1 MAGVRWWLR
10 PRWIAGHLLVIVTI
24 VAFVNFGFWQLRR
37 HDDKRDFNDAVE
49 RAASLPAIAL
59 EEVSGDDAL
68 YRRVVATGE
77 YDTGVEVLVL
87 RSREG
92 SSGYH
97 VLTPLRLV
105 GGGVVLVDR
114 GWVPPEFDEPPVAPA
129 RPIEGVLEVTGY
141 LWPSEE
147 SSMPDSL
154 PAVVSRIDTSVIGA
168 FTPYPLMGPYL
179 LLQAQDPEV
188 PGDLPVPVEPPEAS
202 LGPHLG
208 YAGQWFLFTAVVVI
222 GYPILLW
229 RTSRSQS
236 ARVRASRRSNTT
248 DARES

>member
-1 MAGVRWWLR
+1 MSWWLR
-10 PRWIAGHLLVIVTI
+10 PRWITGHLLVIVTI
-24 VAFVNFGFWQLRR
+24 AAFVSFGFWQLRR
-37 HDDKRDFNDAVE
+37 HDEKSDFKDAVE
-49 RAASLPAIAL
+49 AAASLPIVTF
-59 EEVSGDDAL
+59 EEASGDDSL

-77 YDTGVEVLVL
+77 YDTGIEVLVL

-92 SSGYH
+92 LSGYH

-105 GGGVVLVDR
+105 GGGVLLVDR

-147 SSMPDSL
+147 GDVPDSL
-154 PAVVSRIDTSVIGA
+154 PTVVSRIDTAAIGA
-168 FTPYPLMGPYL
+168 FTPYRLLSPYL
-179 LLQAQDPEV
+179 LLQAQDPGV
-188 PGDLPVPVEPPEAS
+188 PGDLPVPVDPPEAV

-229 RTSRSQS
+229 RTGRSQPAGVS
-236 ARVRASRRSNTT
+236 DSSRSNTT
-248 DARES
+248 EARES